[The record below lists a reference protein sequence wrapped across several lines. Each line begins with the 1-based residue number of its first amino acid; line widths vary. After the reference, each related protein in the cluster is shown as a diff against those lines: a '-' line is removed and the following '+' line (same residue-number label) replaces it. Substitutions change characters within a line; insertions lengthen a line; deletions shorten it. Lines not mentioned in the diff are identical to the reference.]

1 LGVTLLDFAA
11 DSSDSPLRAFLL
23 DSCNSRDQETGLNI
37 HAFLGG
43 TGSALGYILGGID
56 FTKFT
61 SLINL
66 FGGDETRILFVLS
79 TFLFFLPLI
88 VTLTS
93 CKEKQF
99 ILNNIERLPLLE
111 GKKDFSFL

>member
-1 LGVTLLDFAA
+1 LGVTILDFAA
-11 DSSDSPLRAFLL
+11 DSSDTPLRAFLL

-43 TGSALGYILGGID
+43 TGSALGYLMGSID
-56 FTKFT
+56 FTKT
-61 SLINL
+61 SLNVI
-66 FGGDETRILFVLS
+66 GDETRILFVFTTVIFTVS
-79 TFLFFLPLI
+79 LI

-99 ILNNIERLPLLE
+99 ILNSIERLPLLE
-111 GKKDFSFL
+111 GEES